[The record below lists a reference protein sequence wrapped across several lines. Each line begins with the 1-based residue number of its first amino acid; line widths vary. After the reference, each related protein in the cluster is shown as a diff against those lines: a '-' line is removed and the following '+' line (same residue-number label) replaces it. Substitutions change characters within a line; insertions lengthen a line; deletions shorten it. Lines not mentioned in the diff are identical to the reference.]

1 MIDILKH
8 LLELIGKRIW
18 LIIGGCLILIVAFF
32 SFTFQYP
39 ITIKVNSCIQKE
51 EQYQLHNTTY
61 TMKSVVEKTGG
72 ASVRFCIKEV
82 YKTVKNNL
90 VEK

>member
-18 LIIGGCLILIVAFF
+18 YILAGSLLITVAFF
-32 SFTFQYP
+32 SFTFSYP
-39 ITIKVNSCIQKE
+39 ITIQVNSCILKE

-61 TMKSVVEKTGG
+61 IMKSVVEKTGG
-72 ASVRFCIKEV
+72 AAVRFCIKEV
-82 YKTVKNNL
+82 YKTVKDNL

>member
-18 LIIGGCLILIVAFF
+18 LIIAGSLLLVIALFNLTI
-32 SFTFQYP
+32 SYP
-39 ITIKVNSCIQKE
+39 ITLQVNSCILKE

-61 TMKSVVEKTGG
+61 TVKSVVEKTGG
-72 ASVRFCIKEV
+72 ASVKFCIKEV

>member
-8 LLELIGKRIW
+8 LLDLIGKRVWFI
-18 LIIGGCLILIVAFF
+18 LAGGVLLIVAVL
-32 SFTFQYP
+32 SLTISYP
-39 ITIKVNSCIQKE
+39 ITLQVNSCVLKE

-61 TMKSVVEKTGG
+61 MIRSVVEKTGG
-72 ASVRFCIKEV
+72 ASVKFCIKEV

>member
-1 MIDILKH
+1 MIDLLKH

-18 LIIGGCLILIVAFF
+18 YILAGSLLVIVAFF
-32 SFTFQYP
+32 SFTFSYP
-39 ITIKVNSCIQKE
+39 ITLQVNSCVLKE

-61 TMKSVVEKTGG
+61 MMRSVVEKTGG
-72 ASVRFCIKEV
+72 ASVRFCIREV
-82 YKTVKNNL
+82 YKTVKDNL